1 MTPLPPSDIAAA
13 LAVVVIWGLNFVAGK
28 LALAQLPPL
37 LVTGI
42 RFVGV
47 AVVLAPLFRPRRDQL
62 PGLVL
67 LAALLGVGHFG
78 LLFVGLDGLDA
89 AAAAVLVQ
97 LGVPF
102 SVLLAWVWFGDRPDN
117 RRLAGIGLALAGVA
131 VLALESERAS
141 LGSVALMVVAMA
153 LWAASN
159 IQVKRLGQLSPLAMN
174 GWVSLLGAPMVLGL
188 SALFEHGQQHAVE
201 TAGWVAWAALGY
213 TTVFSSVVAYT
224 LWYRLLS
231 RHSVSRVAPYM
242 LLGPVIGFAGGVFL
256 LGEPAS
262 LYKILGGLLTVAGVA
277 VIEFGPKPAEAPS
290 S

>member
-1 MTPLPPSDIAAA
+1 
-13 LAVVVIWGLNFVAGK
+13 
-28 LALAQLPPL
+28 
-37 LVTGI
+37 
-42 RFVGV
+42 
-47 AVVLAPLFRPRRDQL
+47 
-62 PGLVL
+62 
-67 LAALLGVGHFG
+67 
-78 LLFVGLDGLDA
+78 
-89 AAAAVLVQ
+89 
-97 LGVPF
+97 
-102 SVLLAWVWFGDRPDN
+102 
-117 RRLAGIGLALAGVA
+117 LAGIGLALAGVA

>member
-117 RRLAGIGLALAGVA
+117 RRLA
-131 VLALESERAS
+131 
-141 LGSVALMVVAMA
+141 
-153 LWAASN
+153 
-159 IQVKRLGQLSPLAMN
+159 
-174 GWVSLLGAPMVLGL
+174 
-188 SALFEHGQQHAVE
+188 
-201 TAGWVAWAALGY
+201 
-213 TTVFSSVVAYT
+213 
-224 LWYRLLS
+224 
-231 RHSVSRVAPYM
+231 
-242 LLGPVIGFAGGVFL
+242 
-256 LGEPAS
+256 
-262 LYKILGGLLTVAGVA
+262 
-277 VIEFGPKPAEAPS
+277 
-290 S
+290 

>member
-1 MTPLPPSDIAAA
+1 MTRLPAADLAAA
-13 LAVVVIWGLNFVAGK
+13 VAVVVIWGLNFVAGK
-28 LALAQLPPL
+28 LALAAMPPL

-42 RFVGV
+42 RFLGV
-47 AVVLAPLFRPRRDQL
+47 ALVLAPLFRPRRDQV
-62 PGLVL
+62 PGLVV

-102 SVLLAWVWFGDRPDN
+102 SVLMAWAWFGDRPDN

-141 LGSVALMVVAMA
+141 LGSVLLMVVAMA

-174 GWVSLLGAPMVLGL
+174 GWVSAFGAPMVLGL
-188 SALFEHGQQHAVE
+188 SGVFEHDQLRAVE
-201 TAGWVAWAALGY
+201 GAGWVAWAALGY
-213 TTVFSSVVAYT
+213 TTLFSSVVAYT
-224 LWYRLLS
+224 LWYRLLA

-262 LYKILGGLLTVAGVA
+262 LYKIVGGLLTVAGVA
-277 VIEFGPKPAEAPS
+277 VIEFGPKPAEPAA
-290 S
+290 